1 MDFAYTEEEEFIKD
15 TARRYAE
22 AELAPYAQH
31 IDSQHD
37 YKLLSQKAKELAS
50 LGFVG
55 FNVAEEYGG
64 SEAGPVAYSLAITEI
79 AKACAATALTLSVT
93 NMVAEVIH
101 SVGNE
106 TQKSAYL
113 PRLCCGDYKAGSFCL
128 TEASAG
134 SDPTSMKSRATKTS
148 GSGWRINGTKQWISS
163 APFCGIFVV
172 WAVTDPQAP
181 RGKGI
186 TCFLVEADRPG
197 ITVAQPQHKLGQNGS
212 PTCDVHFDD
221 VEVDESAILGKLND
235 GYRIAV
241 TELTGGRIGIASLA
255 LGIGQ
260 AALEYAIKYSMEREQ
275 FGKRI
280 AEFQGL
286 QWMLVDRATELE
298 AARLLILQAACRKKN
313 KLTFTKEASMA
324 KVFATEKANQTCYTA
339 LQVLGGYGYMK
350 DFPIERYTRDVR
362 ITSIYEGTSEIQR
375 LIIGREILKEY
386 S

>member
-1 MDFAYTEEEEFIKD
+1 MDFAYSEEEDFIKD
-15 TARRYAE
+15 TARRFSE
-22 AELAPYAQH
+22 AELAPYAQQ

-37 YKLLSQKAKELAS
+37 YELLSEKAKELAA

-55 FNVAEEYGG
+55 FNVAEKYGG
-64 SEAGPVAYSLAITEI
+64 SEAGPIAYSLAISEI

-106 TQKSAYL
+106 NQKNAYL
-113 PRLCCGDYKAGSFCL
+113 PKLCSGEYKAGSFCL

-134 SDPTSMKSRATKTS
+134 SDPTGMKTKATQTS
-148 GSGWRINGTKQWISS
+148 GSVWRINGTKQWISS
-163 APFCGIFVV
+163 APFCGVFVV
-172 WAVTDPQAP
+172 WAVTDPEAP

-186 TCFLVEADRPG
+186 TCFLVEADKPG

-212 PTCDVHFDD
+212 PTCDVYFDD

-260 AALEYAIKYSMEREQ
+260 AALDYAIKYSMEREQ
-275 FGKRI
+275 FGERI
-280 AEFQGL
+280 ADFQGL

-298 AARLLILQAACRKKN
+298 AARLLILQAADRKKN
-313 KLTFTKEASMA
+313 KLPFAKEASMA
-324 KVFATEKANQTCYTA
+324 KVFATEKANLACYTA

-350 DFPIERYTRDVR
+350 DFPIERYSRDVR